1 MEANGGLESISS
13 FLMDEKFF
21 KQHLKSVMKTFGK
34 PRERVL
40 RLLIANLSALSQVEK
55 SNELIK
61 FMFNF
66 IKISEITS
74 DLAFSAYLFLLKNC
88 NGDQI
93 EANGQL
99 EVIFAKIDEYLK
111 KCAED
116 FQNKSKET
124 LDQNR
129 ESRDLKIEGDVYKC
143 KFYSLDIDKSGIRTT
158 LKVIL
163 DSLSFLGT
171 KKNTKTNLKQDIYD
185 KFESNLYI
193 ILEKGK
199 TGEKR
204 LVLDIYGHLANDAE
218 NCQNMKEKIIQ
229 IKSSILQS
237 SDYERKLK
245 NPFEKLLNILG
256 INLEPKE
263 SIAHDI
269 AK

>member
-1 MEANGGLESISS
+1 
-13 FLMDEKFF
+13 
-21 KQHLKSVMKTFGK
+21 MKTFGK

-40 RLLIANLSALSQVEK
+40 RLLIANLSALSQVYDLFKNK
-55 SNELIK
+55 SQKLIE

-66 IKISEITS
+66 IKIKEITS

-99 EVIFAKIDEYLK
+99 EVILGKIAEYLK

-129 ESRDLKIEGDVYKC
+129 ESRDLKIEGDVNSYKC

-171 KKNTKTNLKQDIYD
+171 KTNLKQDIYD
-185 KFESNLYI
+185 KFKSDLYI

-204 LVLDIYGHLANDAE
+204 LVLDIYGHLAKDAE
-218 NCQNMKEKIIQ
+218 VCRNMKEKITQ

-237 SDYERKLK
+237 SDYELKLK
-245 NPFEKLLNILG
+245 HPFDKLLNILG

-269 AK
+269 AKKSN